1 MNAKYGGRMLLIFQK
16 ANLSKKRTEESLNGI
31 NVMSNTWISQV
42 GSLQLSAKRIERN
55 QRELIWGKLGNQRE
69 RASKRTN

>member
-42 GSLQLSAKRIERN
+42 GSLQVSAKRIERN

>member
-1 MNAKYGGRMLLIFQK
+1 MLLIFQK